1 MTAPP
6 APPRRSY
13 HHGHLREALIAA
25 ALQLIE
31 EDGLEAVTVREAA
44 KRAGVSPGAPFRH
57 FPTKRALLTAVAEQA
72 QERLGQEMA
81 AALAATEGLDPL
93 SRFAEAGAAYLR
105 WATRN
110 PTHFHIV
117 SSRRL
122 IDFEGSSALREANA
136 GLRDRITG
144 LLQDAARQGQL
155 PAGADIGHVRLAG
168 RALVYGLARM
178 AADGHFPEW
187 GVPGETA
194 DRSMRAALDLVI
206 GRLRQE
212 AHPPPAT

>member
-1 MTAPP
+1 MTEPP
-6 APPRRSY
+6 GPTRRPY
-13 HHGHLREALIAA
+13 HHGHLRDALIAA

-31 EDGLEAVTVREAA
+31 EDGLDAVTVREAA

-81 AALAATEGLDPL
+81 AALAATGGLDPL
-93 SRFAEAGAAYLR
+93 ARFAETGAAYLR

-110 PTHFHIV
+110 PTHFRII

-122 IDFEGSSALREANA
+122 IDFDSSPALREANA

-144 LLQDAARQGQL
+144 LLQDAVRQGQL
-155 PAGADIGHVRLAG
+155 AAGTDIGHVRLAG

-187 GVPGETA
+187 GVPGESA
-194 DRSMRAALDLVI
+194 ERSMRAALDLVI
-206 GRLRQE
+206 GRIRTDG
-212 AHPPPAT
+212 P